1 MESIH
6 QVLQAN
12 FPVEEPMNC
21 FARSALLVTMLLA
34 LSCAAFPQA
43 SSSSLQGTVTD
54 PSGSA
59 VPGATVTVSNDESR
73 TERTVLTGPQ
83 GEYRLLALPTGP
95 YSLSVTAKGFAHYQQ
110 RGLQLLVNTPVTAN
124 IQLKVGSATE
134 NITVTSEAQAL
145 DMVDASIG
153 NSFDQTQIVEIPLEG
168 RNVPDLLSLQAG
180 VAYTGNRPDIDK
192 DQDTRNGAVNGARS
206 DQSNFTLDGVDVN
219 DQSAGYAFTSVL
231 PITQDSVQDFRVT
244 TSNYNADQGGG
255 SGAQVALVTKSG
267 TNAFHG
273 ALYEYHRNTITSA
286 NDYFVK
292 GAEAFSG
299 QPNKPDKLI
308 RNIFGVQVG
317 GPIQRNRLFFFANY
331 EGTRQREEQ
340 SAVRTIP
347 TPSLCAGNLQYQYYP
362 NNDPTQPLHTQT
374 LTPADIKNLD
384 PWTTEGINPLQAGV
398 NPAILNL
405 SGSGNPGY
413 FNSTFCTGQFN
424 TNDAS
429 VGDGLNYSGFRFRA
443 PVSLNN
449 NAFIVRLDYH
459 LTKDGKH
466 SLFWRGSMQNLH
478 NPQAPFLPVTTPE
491 QTIDDHSKGFA
502 VGYTFV
508 PTPNI
513 VNSFHWGFTRQST
526 GVLGNSNQQWNVFY
540 GLDQGITYS
549 HNAQTPVNNFVDD
562 FSVTKGR
569 HTLQVGANVGF
580 ARNPRVSYEHS
591 FSVGKGATNW
601 MSPTGFANTAT
612 HSDPNNPLSC
622 GTIGTTTGGSPL
634 DPCHGGYPEPASTPQ
649 FDYPIMGL
657 LGMVSDIVGNYNYD
671 KSGGLLNSGD
681 PVKRRYGLNWYE
693 FYGQDSWRVKPNLT
707 ITYGARW
714 SLFPPPWEVNGLQAS
729 PTCVAAVN
737 PGIGCPSWA
746 YDLGT
751 EFAHNAQ
758 VMKQGIGY
766 DATPLVSFILGGP
779 GNPGPGFYHFEKS
792 DISPRVAFAYSPRPQ
807 GSWLRN
813 LLGDGDKT
821 VIRGGFS
828 KVYDRAGM
836 QLLSTFDA
844 NAPGGLS
851 ATVQNP
857 CCAASDPGGSGT
869 PYDTAD
875 GVPRIANINKI
886 PQTNIFGDTFFE
898 TAPLGAFPQTP
909 PATGQAITWGIDQ
922 AIKTPYAYAYDLS
935 LGRDL
940 PKRFSLQLAYVNRLG
955 RNLLTQRDLRQP
967 IDIHDPKTG
976 IDYFS
981 AATALAKV
989 AQSQLAAPGGVINPA
1004 AVTDNIV
1011 GPTAAFWHDMISPLV
1026 NPKAAYANVYTGFV
1040 AQGAGTSAK
1049 NGLIQAIYDL
1059 YYDPFLSYLGNEVV
1073 GLGYTDIY
1081 YGLTDS
1087 DNTGFTFNGNFY
1099 GFNGPGC
1106 TNPLGY
1112 GFCPGTSLNN
1122 QATSMFAWSSVGSS
1136 NYNALQVTLRKQ
1148 MGAGVQFDLNYTYS
1162 KSIDF
1167 TSNATRLGYSS
1178 STNVGAPG
1186 SRLANAFSPESRR
1199 GVSDFDTPHQINLNW
1214 IAELPFGKGKHFAN
1228 SSGGATEALIGGWEL
1243 SGIARWTSGFP
1254 FTVDNGNFWPT
1265 NWDEQ
1270 GIAQLINK
1278 PQLGHHRDP
1287 LSGAVSAFVNPAAA
1301 FADFMHPYPGQAGSR
1316 NVIRGDGFAGLD
1328 MALNKRWRMPWEG
1341 QSVQFRW
1348 EVFNVPNL
1356 HRFNALSGLGTQ
1368 ACACIA
1374 SLQQI
1379 PTQFGNYTGL
1389 LTQPRVM
1396 QFALRY
1402 EF

>member
-1 MESIH
+1 
-6 QVLQAN
+6 
-12 FPVEEPMNC
+12 MNC
-21 FARSALLVTMLLA
+21 MRRSALLVLFFLA
-34 LSCAAFPQA
+34 LTSAAFPQA

-59 VPGATVTVSNDESR
+59 IPGATVTIIDPASKA
-73 TERTVLTGPQ
+73 ERSTMTGPQ
-83 GEYRLLALPTGP
+83 GEYRLLGLAPGNYT
-95 YSLSVTAKGFAHYQQ
+95 LSVTAQGFSHYVQN
-110 RGLQLLVNTPVTAN
+110 GLQLLVNTPTTSNV
-124 IQLKVGSATE
+124 QLKVGSATE
-134 NITVTSEAQAL
+134 NVTVTGEAPAL
-145 DMVDASIG
+145 NMVDASIG
-153 NSFDQTQIVEIPLEG
+153 NSFGEQQVLEIPIEG

-192 DQDTRNGAVNGARS
+192 NQDTRNGSVNGARS

-255 SGAQVALVTKSG
+255 SGAQVALTTKSG
-267 TNAFHG
+267 TNNLHG

-299 QPNKPDKLI
+299 QPNRADKLI
-308 RNIFGVQVG
+308 RNIFGVKLG
-317 GPIQRNRLFFFANY
+317 GPIQKDRLFFFVNY

-340 SAVRTIP
+340 STVRTIP

-362 NNDPTQPLHTQT
+362 NNDPTQGLQVQT
-374 LTPADIKNLD
+374 LTPAEIKNLD
-384 PWTTEGINPLQAGV
+384 PWTAEGIAGAGI

-405 SGSGNPGY
+405 TGAGTPGY
-413 FNSTFCTGQFN
+413 FNSTFCTGQFK
-424 TNDAS
+424 TNDGS
-429 VGDGLNYSGFRFRA
+429 VGDGLNYAGFRFRA
-443 PVSLNN
+443 PISLDN
-449 NAFIVRLDYH
+449 NAFIARIDYH
-459 LTKDGKH
+459 LTADGKH
-466 SLFWRGSMQNLH
+466 TLFWRGSLQNVH
-478 NPQAPFLPVTTPE
+478 NPQAPFLPGAAPE
-491 QTIDDHSKGFA
+491 SVIDDHSKGFA
-502 VGYTFV
+502 LGYTFV
-508 PTPNI
+508 PTSSM
-513 VNSFHWGFTRQST
+513 VNSFHWGFTRQSV
-526 GVLGNSNQQWNVFY
+526 GVIGNSNQEWNVFY
-540 GLDQGITYS
+540 GLDQGIVYS
-549 HNAQTPVNNFVDD
+549 HNAQTPVHNFVDD
-562 FSVTKGR
+562 LSWTKGG
-569 HTLQVGANVGF
+569 HTLQLGGNVGF

-612 HSDPNNPLSC
+612 HTDSSNPLTC
-622 GTIGTTTGGSPL
+622 GAIGTTTGGSPL

-649 FDYPIMGL
+649 FDYPIMSL

-671 KSGGLLNSGD
+671 KSGTLMGPGV
-681 PVKRRYGLNWYE
+681 PVKRKYGLNWYE
-693 FYGQDSWRVKPNLT
+693 IYAQDSWRVKPNLT
-707 ITYGARW
+707 LTYGLRW

-729 PTCVAAVN
+729 PTCDPSVN
-737 PGIGCPSWA
+737 DPTLGGVGCPSWA
-746 YDLGT
+746 SDLGT
-751 EFAHNAQ
+751 EFAHNSQA
-758 VMKQGIGY
+758 MHQGIGY

-792 DISPRVAFAYSPRPQ
+792 DFSPHLAFAYSPRPH
-807 GSWLRN
+807 GGWLQK
-813 LLGDGDKT
+813 LFGDGDKT

-828 KVYDRAGM
+828 KVYDRGGM

-857 CCAASDPGGSGT
+857 CCAATDPSGSGT

-875 GVPRIANINKI
+875 GVPRISNINKI
-886 PQTNIFGDTFFE
+886 PQTNVFGDTFFE
-898 TAPLGAFPQTP
+898 PAPPGQFPQTP
-909 PATGQAITWGIDQ
+909 PAYGQAITWGIDQ
-922 AIKTPYAYAYDLS
+922 SIKTPYAYAFDLS
-935 LGRDL
+935 IGREL
-940 PKRFSLQLAYVNRLG
+940 PKHFSLQIAYVNRLG

-967 IDIHDPKTG
+967 IDLFDPKSG
-976 IDYFS
+976 VDYFS

-989 AQSQLAAPGGVINPA
+989 AQGQLASGGVIDPTQ
-1004 AVTDNIV
+1004 VTDSLV
-1011 GPTAAFWHDMISPLV
+1011 GPTAAFWHNMISPLLD
-1026 NPKAAYANVYTGFV
+1026 PTAHYANEYTGFI
-1040 AQGAGTSAK
+1040 AQGAGSSSP

-1087 DNTGFTFNGNFY
+1087 NNAGFTFNGNFY

-1106 TNPLGY
+1106 NNALGL

-1136 NYNALQVTLRKQ
+1136 NYNALQVNLRKQ
-1148 MGAGVQFDLNYTYS
+1148 FSHGFEFDLNYTYS

-1167 TSNATRLGYSS
+1167 TSAATRLGYSS

-1186 SRLANAFSPESRR
+1186 SRLANGFSPVSRR
-1199 GVSDFDTPHQINLNW
+1199 AVSDFDLPHQINANW
-1214 IAELPFGKGKHFAN
+1214 RAELPFGKGKPFLNH
-1228 SSGGATEALIGGWEL
+1228 SGAVADAVLGGWEL
-1243 SGIARWTSGFP
+1243 SGVARWTSGFP

-1270 GIAQLINK
+1270 GIAQMLTRPK
-1278 PQLGHHRDP
+1278 MGHYRDP
-1287 LSGAVSAFVNPAAA
+1287 ITGSVSAFANPSTAYTS
-1301 FADFMHPYPGQAGSR
+1301 FMHPYPGQAGSR

-1328 MALNKRWRMPWEG
+1328 MALNKRFRLPWEG
-1341 QSVQFRW
+1341 QGIQVRW

-1374 SLQQI
+1374 SLQQV

-1396 QFALRY
+1396 EFALRY